1 MEKLSYD
8 SISVGDIV
16 DGVITKKKIFTDIN
30 NGRQYNRVY
39 VKLNDYDNNFSSFI
53 FNLHDLYYRNL
64 DLNSLVKVK
73 IIKKF
78 IDKRQTKIL
87 NLAFIPNKKLLGL
100 DINGILLKRQYK
112 LNEHGKTIKDSKLFN
127 FFHEFLNYCCLN
139 FDVIIWTCCE
149 EQNVEKNLFNRNDI
163 IEILSQKA
171 STQIAGRNSIVSD
184 QKPLFLKEIS
194 KLNLILEKK
203 YCLNYGSN
211 ILLIDNHEEK
221 YENNEIGS
229 GLIFNDEDVNEDF
242 LSENGIF
249 KQILDHY
256 CNNNNNVIDISNQLL
271 NDDNYKKHVWDNQ
284 NLSTTS
290 SSNNNNL
297 LISNSSS
304 TLTSSFSN
312 INYNLNNLKEK
323 FIRNIVDEKQVNF
336 NLCHNICPGIK
347 AQNLNRSNYTKI
359 LNDTYLVCEKTDGVR
374 FMLYMEDD
382 ESYLIDRALNFFKI
396 EVSESFYTNSTILD
410 GELVIQK
417 HRDIYTLVYLIFD
430 VVKFEGDETDSLNEG
445 LNHRLSY
452 LNKYFS
458 SENSNITLN
467 FVNTKPR
474 EFEIFND
481 IQVKR
486 KEFYKLTE
494 IQTICD
500 RFEINDKDIKYTKDE
515 ITSNC
520 DGLVFTP
527 ELKKYS
533 EIGNV
538 YKWKP
543 KSLNTID
550 FKIDRN
556 NFFEEKDEISLLI
569 SGKGIDTIFYN
580 IKRSEKVIYQEIKEY
595 FENENRDFLI
605 VECSSNS
612 NEWDIKSMRTDKSRS
627 NNINTVLEIMNLLVL
642 PLELEDII
650 SYITINL

>member
-1 MEKLSYD
+1 MEKRSYD
-8 SISVGDIV
+8 SLSVGDEV
-16 DGVITKKKIFTDIN
+16 DGIVTRKHVGNIN
-30 NGRQYNRVY
+30 GMIYNRVHI
-39 VKLNDYDNNFSSFI
+39 NINNSDGSFNSFI
-53 FNLHDLYYRNL
+53 FNLHDLYYENL
-64 DLNSLVKVK
+64 NLKSKVKVK

-78 IDKRQTKIL
+78 TDKRNNKIL

-100 DINGILLKRQYK
+100 DLNGILLKRQYI
-112 LNEHGKTIKDSKLFN
+112 NENGIRLKDSKPFN
-127 FFHEFLNYCCLN
+127 FVQEFLNYCCHN

-149 EQNVEKNLFNRNDI
+149 KKNVEYEFLESTDNKFI
-163 IEILSQKA
+163 SILSQND
-171 STQIAGRNSIVSD
+171 STRINGRNSVVSNE
-184 QKPLFLKEIS
+184 KPLFLKEIS
-194 KLNLILEKK
+194 KLNNILGRNQGL
-203 YCLNYGSN
+203 YYGSN

-249 KQILDHY
+249 KQILNNY
-256 CNNNNNVIDISNQLL
+256 CNNDNNVIDISNQLL

-290 SSNNNNL
+290 SSNNNN
-297 LISNSSS
+297 SSS

-312 INYNLNNLKEK
+312 INHQLNNLKEK
-323 FIRNIVDEKQVNF
+323 FIRNIVDKNEDVEF
-336 NLCHNICPGIK
+336 NLHNNICPGIR
-347 AQNLNRSNYTKI
+347 AQNLSRANYTQI
-359 LNDTYLVCEKTDGVR
+359 LKDRYLVCEKTDGVR
-374 FMLYMEDD
+374 FMLYMEGG

-396 EVSESFYTNSTILD
+396 EVSNSFYTDCTILD

-417 HRDIYTLVYLIFD
+417 QGEINTLVYLIFD
-430 VVKFEGDETDSLNEG
+430 VVKFEGEETDLLIQG
-445 LNHRLSY
+445 LIHRLSY
-452 LNKYFS
+452 LNNYCS
-458 SENSNITLN
+458 SDISLN

-474 EFEIFND
+474 EFENYND

-527 ELKKYS
+527 ELKRYS

-543 KSLNTID
+543 KFLNTID
-550 FKIDRN
+550 FKIDKN
-556 NFFEEKDEISLLI
+556 NFFDKQDEISLLI
-569 SGKGIDTIFYN
+569 SGRNDSTFYN
-580 IKRSEKVIYQEIKEY
+580 IKKNETHMYQEIKEY
-595 FENENRDFLI
+595 FENENCDFLI
-605 VECSSNS
+605 VECSINS
-612 NEWDIKSMRTDKSRS
+612 NEWDIKSIRTDKSRS
-627 NNINTVLEIMNLLVL
+627 NNFNTVLEIMNLLLL

-650 SYITINL
+650 SYITNINS